1 MQGVSWDEMSCT
13 SACMTCVCL
22 SSSVSFCRTFA
33 RVVFLPGV
41 LVLTI
46 FGVLVFFCRF
56 FTAGVFSCAGGGAD
70 LFGRCSLTAGV
81 TGTLSSVCVDI
92 CELPGEGSDGGGS
105 EGNSSRFLARSRV
118 NMKVCKRLYG

>member
-1 MQGVSWDEMSCT
+1 MQAVSCDEMSCT
-13 SACMTCVCL
+13 SVCMTCVCL

-46 FGVLVFFCRF
+46 FGVLVLFCRF

-70 LFGRCSLTAGV
+70 LFGRCSLTAAA
-81 TGTLSSVCVDI
+81 TLSSVCVDS

-105 EGNSSRFLARSRV
+105 EGNARRFLARSRV
-118 NMKVCKRLYG
+118 NMKVSK